1 MLSMCLRVKAPVL
14 SNIPSFC
21 RKGASVRLL
30 AGAAALL
37 GILVPISEA
46 FADPYLLVPQDK
58 INLRVVEWRSGEG
71 EYKSWEPLNGTF
83 VINQSGAVSIP
94 VVGEV
99 AAAGLATDTLA
110 QRIAIVLQQRAGLP
124 NKPFISVEVAQYGPI
139 YLVGGVAAPGQY
151 QYNPDLTV
159 MKAISLA
166 GGFER
171 AGQNDRARINRDRI
185 QSTGTLGEAQV
196 DYNSLLMREA
206 RLRAEMAGKDN
217 FDIPPQLV
225 SSDGAGEIHAEELNL
240 MKFRR
245 VELDSKIAAAQD
257 LNILYTSSIETLQNK
272 IQTQQRQVSLYEKQ
286 LATVATL
293 VDKGLTV
300 SSRQFELDQAQSDA
314 ESKLL
319 DLEFQLVQSRQSLEE
334 SKRDAATTVN
344 AMNSEVQG
352 ELSTTIRDIAKADL
366 QRKVSQALVTVADG
380 EAAAQGAVAA
390 DNRSQPRFMISRQ
403 DDKGETERFEAT
415 ADTPVKPRDL
425 IEVVVDDNTQ

>member
-1 MLSMCLRVKAPVL
+1 MSSPFLRIKAPAL
-14 SNIPSFC
+14 SRILRRRGKLPSN
-21 RKGASVRLL
+21 SSL
-30 AGAAALL
+30 AGAIALAGL
-37 GILVPISEA
+37 LVTASGA

-83 VINQSGAVSIP
+83 VVNQSGAVSIP
-94 VVGEV
+94 VIGEV
-99 AAAGLATDTLA
+99 AAAGLTTETLA
-110 QRIAIVLQQRAGLP
+110 SRIAIVLQQRAGLP
-124 NKPFISVEVAQYGPI
+124 NKPYISVEVAQYGPI
-139 YLVGGVAAPGQY
+139 YLAGGVAAPGQY
-151 QYNPDLTV
+151 SYNPDLTV

-166 GGFER
+166 GGLER
-171 AGQNDRARINRDRI
+171 AGQGDRARINRDRI

-217 FDIPPQLV
+217 FDIPAQLV
-225 SSDGAGEIHAEELNL
+225 NSDGAQDIHAEELNL

-245 VELDSKIAAAQD
+245 IELDSKIASAQD
-257 LNILYTSSIETLQNK
+257 LNNLYTSSIETLQNK
-272 IQTQQRQVSLYEKQ
+272 IQTQQHQVSLYEKQ

-334 SKRDAATTVN
+334 SKRDAASTVN

-352 ELSTTIRDIAKADL
+352 ELSTTIRDIAKAEL
-366 QRKVSQALVTVADG
+366 QRRVSQAFLNESDA
-380 EAAAQGAVAA
+380 EAAALG
-390 DNRSQPRFMISRQ
+390 DTHTKSPPKFMISRQ
-403 DDKGETERFEAT
+403 NDKGETERFEAM

-425 IEVVVDDNTQ
+425 IEVVVDDDTQ